1 MRLSSVKNS
10 AYEVFSR
17 SSKIAQRNRAAIDK
31 EGSRT
36 VDYLRRELAAR
47 TVDRL
52 SVIKRDFTNIVD
64 FGAGAGYIEQE
75 ICGSEESAKIVKERL
90 RNSTFHLIESSLG
103 LLNRDL
109 DRPFNEELRLSRENV
124 DEETYF
130 PGSNSVDAVLTSGSL
145 HWINDLP
152 GTLVNIENML
162 KPDGLFLGN
171 MIGGDS
177 LFELRTALQLAEME
191 RHGRVSPRLSP
202 LAGASDVGNLM
213 QQAKFKLLT
222 IDVEDIVV
230 DYPDMFALIEDLHAM
245 GESNAVKMRPATIR
259 RDLILA
265 ANAIYKVM
273 HGNSDGTFP
282 ATFRII
288 HMIGWKHSPDQPKP
302 LGRGTGEISIK
313 DLETLS
319 ESGGR
324 S

>member
-1 MRLSSVKNS
+1 MRLSLVKRS

-17 SSKIAQRNRAAIDK
+17 SSKVAQRNRAAIDK
-31 EGSRT
+31 EGSRK
-36 VDYLRRELAAR
+36 VDYLRQELALR
-47 TVDRL
+47 TIDRL
-52 SVIKRDFTNIVD
+52 SVIKREFPNIVD
-64 FGAGAGYIEQE
+64 FGAGAGYLEQE
-75 ICGSEESAKIVKERL
+75 ICGPKESAKIVRERL
-90 RNSTFHLIESSLG
+90 RDTTFHLIESSSE

-109 DRPFNEELRLSRENV
+109 DRSFNEKLHLLRNNV

-130 PGSNSVDAVLTSGSL
+130 PGPDTMDAVLTSGSL

-152 GTLVNIENML
+152 GTLMNIEKML

-171 MIGGDS
+171 MVGGDS

-202 LAGASDVGNLM
+202 LAGAGDAGNLM

-222 IDVEDIVV
+222 IDVEDIIV
-230 DYPDMFALIEDLHAM
+230 DYPDMFALVEDLHAM

-259 RDLILA
+259 RDLLLA
-265 ANAIYKVM
+265 ANSIYKVM
-273 HGNSDGTFP
+273 HGNPDGTIP

-288 HMIGWKHSPDQPKP
+288 HMIGWKHSPNQPKP
-302 LGRGTGEISIK
+302 LGRGMGEISIK
-313 DLETLS
+313 AIESLS
-319 ESGGR
+319 GR